1 MRIESPE
8 REWMFAKGVAKI
20 GNASC
25 IVVVD
30 ETQEII
36 AGKARFK
43 AIRGDLTAVKKIHR
57 YEVPTDA
64 GTVSLG
70 LYCDGRR
77 EAWLVRF
84 IKNDDSLIKA
94 IQFASN
100 WKNPDDYDWE
110 KIVEAVRLL
119 HGKGW
124 KLEELGMSDIHT
136 KQFID
141 ATNFSASKIQ
151 EATENEDIQELL
163 FGVLE

>member
-25 IVVVD
+25 IVVIE
-30 ETQEII
+30 ETQEVI
-36 AGKARFK
+36 AGKARLK
-43 AIRGDLTAVKKIHR
+43 AIRGDLRDVKIIHK
-57 YEVPTDA
+57 YDIPTDA

-70 LYCDGRR
+70 IYCDGRR

-110 KIVEAVRLL
+110 KIVGAVRLL

-124 KLEELGMSDIHT
+124 KLEELGMSDLHT
-136 KQFID
+136 KHFID
-141 ATNFSASKIQ
+141 AVDFSASKIQ
-151 EATENEDIQELL
+151 DTENQDIQ
-163 FGVLE
+163 